1 MISVIIPIYNAEKW
15 LRRCLDSIVRQT
27 IFCKLEVILIDDGS
41 VDSSSHIIDEYVSRY
56 SSFKALHIENQ
67 GVSNAR
73 NQGIDIAIG
82 EYLAFIDADDYIDND
97 YFETLL
103 NGNVDEADI
112 VCSGF
117 IAEYSG
123 HSVNRCVG
131 KQYRFDQEQAI
142 EEFLKGSLIDWNIW
156 NKLFKKSKIKGVYFD
171 SRFCIAEDKYFL
183 FQCLK
188 RVHSVQVLDNCKYHY
203 IMNETSACHE
213 GFSSKKLDSLIVAEL
228 ISKEIGE
235 YYPSKHKLA
244 KSMEMDVVCRVY
256 GEMYS
261 CNITEEYKSVFNRL
275 KKNIRQYSIAEK
287 KKYSNKKNFGAFL
300 AARIHPKLYNFL
312 KNDMKLQ
319 YKN

>member
-103 NGNVDEADI
+103 SGNVDEADI

-156 NKLFKKSKIKGVYFD
+156 NKLFKKSKIKGVYLIQD
-171 SRFCIAEDKYFL
+171 SVSQKINTF
-183 FQCLK
+183 
-188 RVHSVQVLDNCKYHY
+188 
-203 IMNETSACHE
+203 
-213 GFSSKKLDSLIVAEL
+213 
-228 ISKEIGE
+228 
-235 YYPSKHKLA
+235 
-244 KSMEMDVVCRVY
+244 
-256 GEMYS
+256 
-261 CNITEEYKSVFNRL
+261 
-275 KKNIRQYSIAEK
+275 
-287 KKYSNKKNFGAFL
+287 YSNV
-300 AARIHPKLYNFL
+300 
-312 KNDMKLQ
+312 
-319 YKN
+319 